1 VIWTGMIYDAVDIGT
16 LVYGLMIGEVGRFP
30 AGLIGGAA
38 AGTIVLAVW
47 VMRDL

>member
-1 VIWTGMIYDAVDIGT
+1 VIWTGIIYNAVDIGT
-16 LVYGLMIGEVGRFP
+16 LVYRLIIGEVGRFP